1 MSLILHRHAVR
12 GGIVA
17 VTAIVMLMAGGSA
30 RAEQSLTRA
39 QLAALAEGAALAGA
53 AGFADAATDED
64 ALAHAIHAA
73 QAVIGDHAG
82 VQAEII
88 PSFDQRSVTVNLSGR
103 GPERRSIGPGV
114 KIADVTATARFVPPD
129 RPAKWAWA
137 SRNYFV
143 AAAPEGW
150 RQAQSPPPASAATS
164 SR

>member
-1 MSLILHRHAVR
+1 MSVISNRRVVSGAM
-12 GGIVA
+12 VA
-17 VTAIVMLMAGGSA
+17 VTATVLLVTGGSA

-39 QLAALAEGAALAGA
+39 QLTALAENAALAGA
-53 AGFADAATDED
+53 GGFANAASDED
-64 ALAHAIHAA
+64 ASAHAVHAA
-73 QAVIGDHAG
+73 QVVIGDRAG

-88 PSFDQRSVTVNLSGR
+88 PSVDQRSVTVNLSAR

-137 SRNYFV
+137 SQNYFV
-143 AAAPEGW
+143 AAAPRW
-150 RQAQSPPPASAATS
+150 RQAQSPLPAGAATP